1 MRIALGVGSNTISNH
16 DHERKSIS
24 VERTFG
30 NTKDPEELFAICK
43 RLCENLAEDVSEREL
58 MGKTVTLKLKLST
71 FDVKTRAASSGRPI
85 STFEQIHEKA
95 VEILKKEMSEADG
108 LELRLMGVRLS
119 NLTSKPTGNIQQF
132 FVKKSYVGDSADCA
146 VLSEPEANKSVDD
159 DVVVVASSSFDP
171 VASDGSGSG
180 RTAIHDDSSES
191 KPSPPV
197 SAAQSSSP
205 SMELAFCPVCQHK
218 LPGSRSLD
226 DLNAHIDDCLS
237 RKTIA
242 EVVSEENSGIAGQ
255 QTIAEV
261 VSEENS
267 IGRTSSSISPGSS
280 GSGEIVGVAPVI
292 SKGSDAVEKD
302 KKQKGRKKKK
312 EVVKSQSASSGS
324 ADAFGQSTPDTAVAA
339 AKRQKKTKK
348 PSTPPNEEC
357 VKMRRLEFYYAK

>member
-132 FVKKSYVGDSADCA
+132 FVKKSDVGDSADCA

-159 DVVVVASSSFDP
+159 DVVVASSSFDP
-171 VASDGSGSG
+171 VASDGS
-180 RTAIHDDSSES
+180 
-191 KPSPPV
+191 
-197 SAAQSSSP
+197 
-205 SMELAFCPVCQHK
+205 VCQHK

-242 EVVSEENSGIAGQ
+242 EVVSEENS
-255 QTIAEV
+255 
-261 VSEENS
+261 
-267 IGRTSSSISPGSS
+267 IGRASSSISPGSS
-280 GSGEIVGVAPVI
+280 GS
-292 SKGSDAVEKD
+292 VEKD
-302 KKQKGRKKKK
+302 KKQKGRKKKA
-312 EVVKSQSASSGS
+312 VKSQSASSGS

-339 AKRQKKTKK
+339 AKLQKKTKK
-348 PSTPPNEEC
+348 PSTPPTEEC